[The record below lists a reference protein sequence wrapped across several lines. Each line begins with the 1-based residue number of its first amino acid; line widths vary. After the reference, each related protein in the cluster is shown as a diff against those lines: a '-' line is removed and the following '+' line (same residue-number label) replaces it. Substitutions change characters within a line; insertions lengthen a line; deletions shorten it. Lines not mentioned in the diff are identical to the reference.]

1 MMTPMELKKIE
12 LKIELKIKQC
22 QISKG
27 KKNFLDII
35 ISNYFQKKKMTTRI
49 KAYLATYETNKFSI

>member
-27 KKNFLDII
+27 KKIFLILLSLII
-35 ISNYFQKKKMTTRI
+35 FKKKMTTRI